1 MMLLEN
7 AAARYDRSK
16 ARYPAAQTPAAGA
29 VAGAFFIVDAAFLA
43 AKLAKIADGGYVPL
57 LLAAIYGVMLVWH
70 MGVQAVSAPLQET
83 VVPIARFMA
92 RIAEGRIPRVP
103 GTAVFLTRTERDGP
117 PVMVWHLKHNRALH
131 EGLFVLT
138 VLTEAMPWIDAAARL
153 NVEEIAP
160 QFWRATARCGF
171 VERPDIP
178 ASLQTAHAGGCGI
191 DL

>member
-1 MMLLEN
+1 M
-7 AAARYDRSK
+7 
-16 ARYPAAQTPAAGA
+16 
-29 VAGAFFIVDAAFLA
+29 
-43 AKLAKIADGGYVPL
+43 
-57 LLAAIYGVMLVWH
+57 
-70 MGVQAVSAPLQET
+70 
-83 VVPIARFMA
+83 
-92 RIAEGRIPRVP
+92 P
-103 GTAVFLTRTERDGP
+103 GTAVFLTRTERDGS

-138 VLTEAMPWIDAAARL
+138 VLTEAMPWIDDAARL

-160 QFWRATARCGF
+160 RFWRATARCGF

>member
-1 MMLLEN
+1 MRDDLAL
-7 AAARYDRSK
+7 D
-16 ARYPAAQTPAAGA
+16 PAAGA

-92 RIAEGRIPRVP
+92 RDRRRRGSARAGYRRVP
-103 GTAVFLTRTERDGP
+103 RRTERDGS

-138 VLTEAMPWIDAAARL
+138 VLTEAMPWIDDAARL

-160 QFWRATARCGF
+160 GSG
-171 VERPDIP
+171 VPRPDA
-178 ASLQTAHAGGCGI
+178 ASWSGPTFRPRSRLRTLAAAASTCSF
-191 DL
+191 